1 MEFLG
6 ASEARFISIAA
17 AVPENIEIAKD
28 GRLREKESR
37 GYGVWS
43 PGSGSAM
50 PPSSV
55 EFRKL
60 SDIEVRV

>member
-6 ASEARFISIAA
+6 AGEARFISIAA
-17 AVPENIEIAKD
+17 AVPENMEIVKD
-28 GRLREKESR
+28 GRCREKESR
-37 GYGVWS
+37 GYGLWS
-43 PGSGSAM
+43 PGRGSAM
-50 PPSSV
+50 PPNSV